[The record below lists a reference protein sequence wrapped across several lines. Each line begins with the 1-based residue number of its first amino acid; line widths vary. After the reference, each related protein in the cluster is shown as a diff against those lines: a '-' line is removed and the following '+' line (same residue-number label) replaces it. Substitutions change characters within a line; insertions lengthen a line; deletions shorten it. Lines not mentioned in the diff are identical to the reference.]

1 MMDRELY
8 EKLAIGTRYY
18 QLGEEMME
26 RIEEEEGNLRA
37 IKREFENI
45 KNGKIG
51 FSETLVPVC
60 KAVFIIAAI
69 IFGLAV
75 FITVFDLAVVKDGE
89 AALFFILPII
99 SIGGFLGER
108 FFKQKLKKAQQE
120 SDELYETVYKQK
132 IQEQEAKVAEVTE
145 ATKNFAQENY
155 HLVEFMPPEYR
166 DLQPMSYMLL
176 AVVNG
181 RADTLKEA
189 INLYE
194 TQLHRWHLESL
205 AERSVEAQEYLNRA
219 MDELNARQAE
229 TNAHLAAIEYMKYVE
244 YFKNSSKQ

>member
-1 MMDRELY
+1 MDRELY

-37 IKREFENI
+37 IKREYENVENKKVGTFETYLPI
-45 KNGKIG
+45 
-51 FSETLVPVC
+51 C
-60 KAVFIIAAI
+60 KAVFIIGGIILALTILVVLFDSDRLNDFDTILFIVYLSIAVVAAFFCKR
-69 IFGLAV
+69 IFG
-75 FITVFDLAVVKDGE
+75 
-89 AALFFILPII
+89 
-99 SIGGFLGER
+99 
-108 FFKQKLKKAQQE
+108 QKLALGKKECAQ
-120 SDELYETVYKQK
+120 LYETVYKQK

>member
-1 MMDRELY
+1 MDKELY

-18 QLGEEMME
+18 QIGEQMVE
-26 RIEEEEGNLRA
+26 RVEEEEQNLKA
-37 IKREFENI
+37 IKREFNSI
-45 KNGKIG
+45 RDGKIG
-51 FSETLVPVC
+51 FSDTLLPVC
-60 KAVFIIAAI
+60 KAISILSAI
-69 IFGLAV
+69 FFGLAV
-75 FITVFDLAVVKDGE
+75 FVTVFDLAVVKDGE
-89 AALFFILPII
+89 AALFVILPII
-99 SIGGFLGER
+99 SIVSFIGMR
-108 FFKQKLKKAQQE
+108 ISKQKLAKAEKE
-120 SDELYETVYKQK
+120 SAQIYETIYKLK
-132 IQEQEAKVAEVTE
+132 IEAQEAKIAEVTE
-145 ATKNFAQENY
+145 ATKQFAQENY
-155 HLVEFMPPEYR
+155 HLVEFMPPEFR
-166 DLQPMSYMLL
+166 DFQAMSYMLL
-176 AVVNG
+176 AVSNG